1 MSEPH
6 TSKHSSAA
14 LLLEKAEPR
23 LLLSADPVTSVLSVA
38 MDFSDDIGSDAVV
51 DLDQVIVTDFP
62 DNSFAA
68 DSLTPGDAEYPQS
81 LSPDVGLAD
90 PEDGLNTTT
99 SVSEL
104 IIVDSRVADSAT
116 LLESISPNSQ
126 NALTIFINPDHDG
139 VESITAALHGYSGI
153 QTIHLISHGSDG
165 ALELGSSVLNS
176 NTLSQY
182 SDQLSLWQDS
192 LTDSAD
198 ILIYGCNVA
207 QSAEGEAFVQALAS
221 LTSADIAASDD
232 LTGDASLSG
241 DWQLEYQIGQVDTTA
256 INLADQASWSGV
268 LAADTFWFSTEAD
281 VDVVNILQS
290 VTWNDTDI
298 VNFEPVTVPAT
309 SIGGFGTSTG
319 GIIDVTGFDIENFID
334 DENTN
339 IDAIHH
345 VTTDISIGT
354 GTPIELKA
362 GDILLSL
369 ADDQTLESSDSS
381 DLDVKKEDVFLFRP
395 DSVGDYSAGTFSLL
409 FTNPSNKDISGL
421 TLVEESTVVGGTS
434 LQAGSFLFTVEGD
447 GSNDY
452 GIHIFNPGDLS
463 TNATNGTVTTLID
476 GTEENL
482 SGDDLFK
489 DKLVGIELV
498 ENDYTI
504 SDVDLTAGTILVTL
518 DGDNGVAADD
528 VEGERQD
535 VFALNVSQT
544 TLMNGATSMNASL
557 FFDGSDIG
565 LEENSDS
572 LDAISFYAA
581 QAGTNADPEGGVSIN
596 GAAVEDQTL
605 MADVSAL
612 SDDDGLGA
620 FSYQWQRDGVAVAGA
635 TGNQYQLDDADV
647 GAVINVVVSYM
658 DGGDT
663 HEVVISTA
671 TEVVSAVNDPINGLP
686 QINGIHEEGQTLTA
700 NTSGIS
706 DNDGLSAGFS
716 YQWQRSLDG
725 TNWNDIS
732 GATEVNYTL
741 GNADVGQYM
750 RVVVNITDDQG
761 FAEGPLSSSGV
772 GQISGTS
779 DVISGQPEINGT
791 AEEDQTLSA
800 DTSGISD
807 PDGLSNNSFTY
818 QWQRSV
824 DGVNWSD
831 LAGATNATY
840 TLDDADVGQ
849 YLRVAVN
856 ITDDQGFAE
865 GPLVSS
871 ATDTVSAINDPIVGL
886 PLISGSAEEDQTLT
900 ADISSISDVDGL
912 SNSFSYQWQRSADGV
927 NWSDLAGA
935 TNATY
940 TLDDADVGQSLRVAV
955 NITDDQGFAEG
966 PLVSSAT
973 DAVSAINDPIVGLPL
988 ISGSAEEGQTLTA
1001 DTGGISDVDG
1011 LSNSFSYQWQRSTD
1025 GVNWS
1030 DLAGAT
1036 NATYTL
1042 DDADVGQYLRVA
1054 VNITDDQGFAEGPL
1068 VSSDTDAISAIND
1081 PIVGLPLINGSA
1093 TEDQT
1098 LTADTSGISD
1108 VDGLSN
1114 SFSYQWQRSADGVNW
1129 SDLAGATGANYTLDD
1144 ADVGQYLRVA
1154 VNIIDD
1160 QGFAEGPLV
1169 SSATDAISAIND
1181 PIVGL
1186 PLISGSAAEDQ
1197 TLTADTSSISDVD
1210 GLSSSFSYQWQR
1222 SVDGVNWSDL
1232 AGATNATYMLGDA
1245 DVGQYLRVAVNI
1257 TDDQGFAEGPL
1268 VSSAT
1273 DAVSAIND
1281 PIVGLPLISGSAEE
1295 DQTLMADTSGISDVD
1310 GLSNSFSYQWQRSV
1324 DGVNWSD
1331 LAGATNATYTLDDA
1345 DVGQYLRVAVNI
1357 TDDQGFAEG
1366 PLVSSATDTV
1376 SAINDPIV
1384 GLPLISGSAE
1394 EDQTLTADIS
1404 SISDVDGL
1412 SNSFSYQWQRSAD
1425 GVNWSDLAGA
1435 TNATY
1440 TLDDADV
1447 GQYLR
1452 VAVNITDDQGFAEG
1466 PLVSSATDAVSAIND
1481 PIVGLPLISGS
1492 AAEDQTLT
1500 AYISGIS
1507 DVDGLSSSFSYQW
1520 QRSGDGV
1527 SWSDLTGATNATYTL
1542 DDADVGQYL
1551 RVAVSI
1557 TDDQGFAEGPLV
1569 SSATDA
1575 ISAVNDTI
1583 AGLPLINGSA
1593 TEDQTL
1599 TADISGISDV
1609 DGLSNSFNY
1618 QWQRSTDGMN
1628 WGDLTG
1634 ATGANYTLDDA
1645 DVGQYLRVAVSITD
1659 DQGFAEG
1666 PLISSA
1672 TAAISAINDPIVGLP
1687 LISGS
1692 AAEDQTLTADTSG
1705 INDVDGL
1712 SNSFSYQWQRSAD
1725 GVNWSDLAGATNA
1738 TYTLDDADVGQYL
1751 RVAVSITDDQGF
1763 AEGPL
1768 VSSATDM
1775 IGAVNDPVAGLPL
1788 ISGSATEDQTLT
1800 ADTSGISDVDG
1811 LSNSFS
1817 YQWQRSADGVN
1828 WSDLAGATSATYT
1841 LGDADVG
1848 QYLRVAV
1855 NITDD
1860 QGFAEGPLISGAT
1873 DAISAVNDPI
1883 AGLPLING
1891 SATEDQTLTADTSGI
1906 SDVDGLSNSFSYQ
1919 WQRSADGV
1927 NWSDLAGATNATYTL
1942 DDADVGQYLRVAV
1955 NITDDQGFAE
1965 GPLVSSATDAVS
1977 AINDPI
1983 VGLPL
1988 ISGSAAEDQTL
1999 TAYISGIS
2007 DVDGLS
2013 SSFSYQWQRSGD
2025 GVSWSDLT
2033 GATNATYTLDDADV
2047 GQYLR
2052 VAVSITDDQGFA
2064 EGPLVSSATD
2074 AISAVNDPIVGLP
2087 LISGSAT
2094 EDQTLTADT
2103 SGISDVDGLSNSFS
2117 YQWQRST
2124 DGVNWSD
2131 LTGATGANY
2140 TFDDADVGQ
2149 YLRVAVSITDDQ
2161 GFVEGPLIS
2170 SATDMIDA
2178 VNDPIA
2184 GLPLINGSAAED
2196 QTLTAD
2202 ISSISDVDGLSNS
2215 FSYQWQRSADGVNW
2229 SDLAGATGANYT
2241 LDDTDVGQYLRVAV
2255 SITDDQG
2262 FAEGPLVSSATD
2274 AVSAINDPIA
2284 GLPLISGS
2292 ATEDQTLTAD
2302 ISSISDVDGLSNSFS
2317 YQWQRSAD
2325 GVNWSDLTG
2334 GTNATY
2340 TLDDTDVGQYLRVA
2354 VGITDDQGFAEG
2366 SLVSSATDAISAVN
2380 DPIAGLPLI
2389 NGSVEEGQTLTAD
2402 TSGISDVDGL
2412 SNSFSY
2418 QWQRSAD
2425 GVNWSD
2431 LAGATNATYTLDDA
2445 DVGQYLRVA
2454 VNITDD
2460 QGFAEGPL
2468 VSSATD
2474 AVSLIN
2480 HAHTGSLTISGNV
2493 AVGERLILDNTLA
2506 DPDGISTIAY
2516 QWYRSG
2522 EVINGATEQSYVLTA
2537 ADAGKE
2543 IYVIAHYVD
2552 LEGRAESV
2560 TSNQV
2565 FLSVPEPESVTVS
2578 VPEAEIEGNEQTL
2591 DVAAQETAD
2600 SKRVPEPVVVMESDS
2615 VIAASEV
2622 SQFVIDVANNEREQ
2636 LGVTKLNK
2644 VIAQEVNTLR
2654 LQSILDTM
2662 TQPLQLQQFDQFM
2675 TGIDQLQQ
2683 EAKQQHAL
2691 NTMMVGGSIALS
2703 SGLSVGYVI
2712 WLARSGVLLSTVLTS
2727 LPAWR
2732 FIDPLPILSKTSAD
2746 ENNAEG
2752 VEQDDESLG
2761 SMVEGDDESA
2771 DDSDDENTDDEDD
2784 TDKEGRS

>member
-1 MSEPH
+1 
-6 TSKHSSAA
+6 
-14 LLLEKAEPR
+14 
-23 LLLSADPVTSVLSVA
+23 
-38 MDFSDDIGSDAVV
+38 
-51 DLDQVIVTDFP
+51 
-62 DNSFAA
+62 
-68 DSLTPGDAEYPQS
+68 
-81 LSPDVGLAD
+81 
-90 PEDGLNTTT
+90 
-99 SVSEL
+99 
-104 IIVDSRVADSAT
+104 
-116 LLESISPNSQ
+116 
-126 NALTIFINPDHDG
+126 
-139 VESITAALHGYSGI
+139 
-153 QTIHLISHGSDG
+153 
-165 ALELGSSVLNS
+165 
-176 NTLSQY
+176 
-182 SDQLSLWQDS
+182 
-192 LTDSAD
+192 
-198 ILIYGCNVA
+198 
-207 QSAEGEAFVQALAS
+207 
-221 LTSADIAASDD
+221 
-232 LTGDASLSG
+232 
-241 DWQLEYQIGQVDTTA
+241 
-256 INLADQASWSGV
+256 
-268 LAADTFWFSTEAD
+268 
-281 VDVVNILQS
+281 
-290 VTWNDTDI
+290 
-298 VNFEPVTVPAT
+298 
-309 SIGGFGTSTG
+309 
-319 GIIDVTGFDIENFID
+319 
-334 DENTN
+334 
-339 IDAIHH
+339 
-345 VTTDISIGT
+345 
-354 GTPIELKA
+354 
-362 GDILLSL
+362 
-369 ADDQTLESSDSS
+369 
-381 DLDVKKEDVFLFRP
+381 
-395 DSVGDYSAGTFSLL
+395 
-409 FTNPSNKDISGL
+409 
-421 TLVEESTVVGGTS
+421 
-434 LQAGSFLFTVEGD
+434 
-447 GSNDY
+447 
-452 GIHIFNPGDLS
+452 
-463 TNATNGTVTTLID
+463 
-476 GTEENL
+476 
-482 SGDDLFK
+482 
-489 DKLVGIELV
+489 
-498 ENDYTI
+498 
-504 SDVDLTAGTILVTL
+504 
-518 DGDNGVAADD
+518 
-528 VEGERQD
+528 
-535 VFALNVSQT
+535 
-544 TLMNGATSMNASL
+544 
-557 FFDGSDIG
+557 
-565 LEENSDS
+565 
-572 LDAISFYAA
+572 
-581 QAGTNADPEGGVSIN
+581 
-596 GAAVEDQTL
+596 
-605 MADVSAL
+605 
-612 SDDDGLGA
+612 
-620 FSYQWQRDGVAVAGA
+620 
-635 TGNQYQLDDADV
+635 
-647 GAVINVVVSYM
+647 
-658 DGGDT
+658 
-663 HEVVISTA
+663 
-671 TEVVSAVNDPINGLP
+671 
-686 QINGIHEEGQTLTA
+686 
-700 NTSGIS
+700 
-706 DNDGLSAGFS
+706 
-716 YQWQRSLDG
+716 
-725 TNWNDIS
+725 
-732 GATEVNYTL
+732 
-741 GNADVGQYM
+741 
-750 RVVVNITDDQG
+750 
-761 FAEGPLSSSGV
+761 
-772 GQISGTS
+772 
-779 DVISGQPEINGT
+779 
-791 AEEDQTLSA
+791 
-800 DTSGISD
+800 
-807 PDGLSNNSFTY
+807 
-818 QWQRSV
+818 
-824 DGVNWSD
+824 
-831 LAGATNATY
+831 
-840 TLDDADVGQ
+840 
-849 YLRVAVN
+849 
-856 ITDDQGFAE
+856 
-865 GPLVSS
+865 
-871 ATDTVSAINDPIVGL
+871 
-886 PLISGSAEEDQTLT
+886 
-900 ADISSISDVDGL
+900 
-912 SNSFSYQWQRSADGV
+912 
-927 NWSDLAGA
+927 
-935 TNATY
+935 
-940 TLDDADVGQSLRVAV
+940 
-955 NITDDQGFAEG
+955 
-966 PLVSSAT
+966 
-973 DAVSAINDPIVGLPL
+973 
-988 ISGSAEEGQTLTA
+988 
-1001 DTGGISDVDG
+1001 
-1011 LSNSFSYQWQRSTD
+1011 
-1025 GVNWS
+1025 
-1030 DLAGAT
+1030 
-1036 NATYTL
+1036 
-1042 DDADVGQYLRVA
+1042 
-1054 VNITDDQGFAEGPL
+1054 
-1068 VSSDTDAISAIND
+1068 
-1081 PIVGLPLINGSA
+1081 
-1093 TEDQT
+1093 
-1098 LTADTSGISD
+1098 
-1108 VDGLSN
+1108 
-1114 SFSYQWQRSADGVNW
+1114 
-1129 SDLAGATGANYTLDD
+1129 
-1144 ADVGQYLRVA
+1144 
-1154 VNIIDD
+1154 
-1160 QGFAEGPLV
+1160 
-1169 SSATDAISAIND
+1169 
-1181 PIVGL
+1181 
-1186 PLISGSAAEDQ
+1186 
-1197 TLTADTSSISDVD
+1197 
-1210 GLSSSFSYQWQR
+1210 
-1222 SVDGVNWSDL
+1222 
-1232 AGATNATYMLGDA
+1232 
-1245 DVGQYLRVAVNI
+1245 
-1257 TDDQGFAEGPL
+1257 
-1268 VSSAT
+1268 
-1273 DAVSAIND
+1273 
-1281 PIVGLPLISGSAEE
+1281 
-1295 DQTLMADTSGISDVD
+1295 
-1310 GLSNSFSYQWQRSV
+1310 
-1324 DGVNWSD
+1324 
-1331 LAGATNATYTLDDA
+1331 
-1345 DVGQYLRVAVNI
+1345 
-1357 TDDQGFAEG
+1357 
-1366 PLVSSATDTV
+1366 
-1376 SAINDPIV
+1376 
-1384 GLPLISGSAE
+1384 
-1394 EDQTLTADIS
+1394 
-1404 SISDVDGL
+1404 
-1412 SNSFSYQWQRSAD
+1412 
-1425 GVNWSDLAGA
+1425 
-1435 TNATY
+1435 
-1440 TLDDADV
+1440 
-1447 GQYLR
+1447 
-1452 VAVNITDDQGFAEG
+1452 
-1466 PLVSSATDAVSAIND
+1466 
-1481 PIVGLPLISGS
+1481 
-1492 AAEDQTLT
+1492 
-1500 AYISGIS
+1500 
-1507 DVDGLSSSFSYQW
+1507 
-1520 QRSGDGV
+1520 
-1527 SWSDLTGATNATYTL
+1527 
-1542 DDADVGQYL
+1542 
-1551 RVAVSI
+1551 VSI

-1841 LGDADVG
+1841 LG
-1848 QYLRVAV
+1848 
-1855 NITDD
+1855 
-1860 QGFAEGPLISGAT
+1860 
-1873 DAISAVNDPI
+1873 
-1883 AGLPLING
+1883 
-1891 SATEDQTLTADTSGI
+1891 
-1906 SDVDGLSNSFSYQ
+1906 
-1919 WQRSADGV
+1919 
-1927 NWSDLAGATNATYTL
+1927 
-1942 DDADVGQYLRVAV
+1942 DADVGQYLRVAV